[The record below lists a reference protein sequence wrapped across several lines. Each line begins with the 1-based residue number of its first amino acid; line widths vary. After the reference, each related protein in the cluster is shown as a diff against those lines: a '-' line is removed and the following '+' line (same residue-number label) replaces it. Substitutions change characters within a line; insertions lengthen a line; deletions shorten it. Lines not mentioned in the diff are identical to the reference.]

1 MPKAVIVTFE
11 HKSYTWD
18 GRSWYGTNDHMMPPL
33 GMIHKL
39 NALIPKEA
47 APKLAPPRPKPRDA

>member
-11 HKSYTWD
+11 HKSYTLD
-18 GRSWYGTNDHMMPPL
+18 GRNWHGTEDHLMPPL

-39 NALIPKEA
+39 NAMLAKEEA
-47 APKLAPPRPKPRDA
+47 SKVKPPPARKNP